1 MTEKERDLFS
11 PEDNTMLEE
20 EIDLFC
26 SECNTRITPEVVA
39 KGMPKAFECV
49 ATPPEGVYAEFLNYT
64 YYVCACKHCGQPFF
78 VRRANFEVPG
88 GYMDLTEDEVLY
100 PPERSTQLDGVPPSL
115 KKRYKEAVLSFKVAS
130 YESCAMMC
138 RKCIET
144 MCTTLGANGRNLN
157 DKLNNL
163 YEAKKI
169 DSRLLEWAQEIR
181 LVGND
186 GAHEDDI
193 VTRRDARDTLDFTEY
208 ILTYVFILTSRFDK
222 YRNRRARRK
231 SKL

>member
-1 MTEKERDLFS
+1 
-11 PEDNTMLEE
+11 
-20 EIDLFC
+20 
-26 SECNTRITPEVVA
+26 
-39 KGMPKAFECV
+39 
-49 ATPPEGVYAEFLNYT
+49 
-64 YYVCACKHCGQPFF
+64 
-78 VRRANFEVPG
+78 
-88 GYMDLTEDEVLY
+88 
-100 PPERSTQLDGVPPSL
+100 
-115 KKRYKEAVLSFKVAS
+115 
-130 YESCAMMC
+130 MC

-163 YEAKKI
+163 YEAKKT

-181 LVGND
+181 LVGNF

-208 ILTYVFILTSRFDK
+208 TLTYVFILTSRFDK

-231 SKL
+231 SKQ

>member
-1 MTEKERDLFS
+1 MPEKDIFS
-11 PEDNTMLEE
+11 PEDNTKLEE
-20 EIDLFC
+20 EIDVFC
-26 SECNTRITPEVVA
+26 PECNIRITTKIVT
-39 KGMPKAFECV
+39 KGVDTFSNSA
-49 ATPPEGVYAEFLNYT
+49 ATPPVGSYAEFLIYE
-64 YYVCACKHCGQPFF
+64 YFVCVCKHCGQPFLI
-78 VRRANFEVPG
+78 RRANFEVPG

-100 PPERSTQLDGVPPSL
+100 PPERRTQLDGVPPSL

-163 YEAKKI
+163 YEAKKT

-181 LVGND
+181 LVGNF

-208 ILTYVFILTSRFDK
+208 ILTYVFILTSRFDE
-222 YRNRRARRK
+222 YRNRRAKLK

>member
-1 MTEKERDLFS
+1 MPEKDIFS
-11 PEDNTMLEE
+11 PEDNTKLEE

-26 SECNTRITPEVVA
+26 PECNIRITTKIVT
-39 KGMPKAFECV
+39 KGVDTFSNSA
-49 ATPPEGVYAEFLNYT
+49 ATPPEGVDAEFFIYE
-64 YYVCACKHCGQPFF
+64 YFVCVCKHCGQPFLI
-78 VRRANFEVPG
+78 RRANFEVPG

-208 ILTYVFILTSRFDK
+208 ILTYVFILTSRLDK

>member
-1 MTEKERDLFS
+1 MPEKDIFS
-11 PEDNTMLEE
+11 PEDNTKLEE

-26 SECNTRITPEVVA
+26 PECNIRITTKIVT
-39 KGMPKAFECV
+39 KGVDTFSDSA
-49 ATPPEGVYAEFLNYT
+49 ATPPVGSYAEFLIYE
-64 YYVCACKHCGQPFF
+64 YFVCTCKHCGQPFLI
-78 VRRANFEVPG
+78 RRANFEVPG

-231 SKL
+231 SKQ